1 VVRQLHGRGPPI
13 CPPTRNEKVTMFDI
27 DLDTLNGNDLD
38 QFRKTGGRV
47 LPGRHHVRLDGVGP
61 ASGSKGGTG
70 DELSLVVLAGP
81 CIGSEF
87 KETVWQSDKPA
98 GQKRRALFALAF
110 GLIAMKA
117 GKAVRVEGK
126 EGFGDCIGAEAVV
139 EVCDRE
145 YTKKDGSKGTATN
158 VTFTGVWPVGSPEVR
173 GVMKG
178 KPGDVPVKRAVDKA
192 EL

>member
-1 VVRQLHGRGPPI
+1 
-13 CPPTRNEKVTMFDI
+13 MFDI

-87 KETVWQSDKPA
+87 KETVWLSDKPA

-139 EVCDRE
+139 EVEERH
-145 YTKKDGSKGTATN
+145 YKRKDGTDGTATQ
-158 VTFTGVWPVGSPEVR
+158 VTFTGVWPMTSPEVR
-173 GVMKG
+173 SVAKG
-178 KPGDVPVKRAVDKA
+178 KSGDVPVKRAVDKA